1 MTEPS
6 IEPTTIIR
14 HANAVFGPMAML
26 AGMELNLFSVF
37 DDGPRTVP
45 EIAATIDADPDR
57 LSLLLYALVSAELL
71 TVENGM
77 FDNTAEADRYLISSK
92 SGYMGGLSSLYREL
106 WGAAMK
112 TTTTIR
118 EARPQAAHDFA
129 GMDETALGE
138 FFAGT
143 HPGALDAARQ
153 LASRVDFS
161 GHGKLLDAACGSG
174 GVGIGLCQ
182 AFPELT
188 ATIADLAPVAPIA
201 RRFVDE
207 AGLAARITVEAV
219 DLIELPPPGT
229 YDVAV
234 MRNLIQVLSADDAA
248 KVLENIGKTLE
259 PSGMVCIL
267 GWMLDDSRTAPMNA
281 VCHNLVFINFYDH
294 GQAYTE
300 GEHRE
305 WLEAAGF
312 SDCERHEMPG
322 DYGLITARK
331 A

>member
-1 MTEPS
+1 MTSQS

-26 AGMELNLFSVF
+26 AGMELEVFSALG
-37 DDGPRTVP
+37 DGPVTAAG
-45 EIAATIDADPDR
+45 IAAAIGAGPDR

-71 TVENGM
+71 VVEDGV
-77 FDNTAEADRYLISSK
+77 FANTTESHRYLVAGK
-92 SGYMGGLSSLYREL
+92 PGYMGGLGALYRQL
-106 WGAAMK
+106 WGAAMR
-112 TTTTIR
+112 TTATFR
-118 EARPQAAHDFA
+118 EGSPQARHDFA
-129 GMDETALGE
+129 AMDEAALGE

-143 HPGALDAARQ
+143 HPGALGAARQ
-153 LASRVDFS
+153 LASRVDLS
-161 GHGKLLDAACGSG
+161 GRRRLLDAAGGSG

-182 AFPELT
+182 AYPELT

-207 AGLAARITVEAV
+207 AGLAGRLTVEAV
-219 DLIELPPPGT
+219 DLTERPPPGT
-229 YDVAV
+229 FDAAV

-248 KVLENIGKTLE
+248 RVLDNIGKAVE
-259 PSGMVCIL
+259 PGGVLCIL
-267 GWMLDDSRTAPMNA
+267 GWMLDDSRSAPMNA

-300 GEHRE
+300 GEHRA

-312 SDCERHEMPG
+312 TDIERQSMPG
-322 DYGLITARK
+322 DYGLISARK

>member
-1 MTEPS
+1 MTDQS
-6 IEPTTIIR
+6 LEPTTIIR
-14 HANAVFGPMAML
+14 HANAVFAPMAML
-26 AGMELNLFSVF
+26 AGMELDLFSVLG
-37 DDGPRTVP
+37 DGPLAAP
-45 EIAATIDADPDR
+45 EIAAAIDADPDR

-71 TVENGM
+71 TVENGV
-77 FDNTAEADRYLISSK
+77 FANRAEADRYLVAGK
-92 SGYMGGLSSLYREL
+92 PGYMGGLSSLYREL

-112 TTTTIR
+112 TTATFR
-118 EARPQAAHDFA
+118 QARPQAMHDFA
-129 GMDETALGE
+129 AMDAAALGD

-143 HPGALDAARQ
+143 HPGALGAARQ

-161 GHGKLLDAACGSG
+161 GRRKLLDAACGSG

-182 AFPELT
+182 AYPELT
-188 ATIADLAPVAPIA
+188 ATIADLAPVAPIS

-207 AGLAARITVEAV
+207 AGLAERVTVEAV
-219 DLIELPPPGT
+219 DLTERPPPGT
-229 YDVAV
+229 YDAAV

-248 KVLENIGKTLE
+248 RVLVNIGKAME
-259 PSGMVCIL
+259 PGGVLCIL

-281 VCHNLVFINFYDH
+281 VCHNVVFINFYDH

-305 WLEAAGF
+305 WLGAAGF
-312 SDCERHEMPG
+312 TAIERQSMPG
-322 DYGLITARK
+322 DYGQISARK